1 MSNLL
6 MHSRRAI
13 ACQLA
18 AFSLI
23 VGVCLV
29 VPSRALAADDTDA
42 TAEPLVLLEAD
53 DEETDGQAVLGESET
68 IAATDDAEETQ
79 GVAIS
84 DETDGVEASLE
95 LVDETADP
103 VADAPEDEDAV
114 DAGTPL
120 SQDEE
125 VIDDPIAAP
134 DDDEPAQD
142 DLVPMA
148 VADGE
153 DGDGCYGWTLI
164 DDQYHYFDEDGSP
177 HTGWLDDDDN
187 GGRYY
192 FDENGVVCTGW
203 KTISGKRFY
212 FDKESYAALTG
223 LQTISGKK
231 YYFYSGGAAATGW
244 KKISGKKYY
253 FDAKTYA
260 AYTGWK
266 TISGKKYYFDSAG
279 RMRTGIV
286 KISGKRYA
294 FASSGVLLS
303 AGIRT
308 VGGKRYYVNRNG
320 SLGYGLKTVKGKKYL
335 FLSSSGV
342 MAKSRLYKNYII
354 AWNGVC
360 HAIPAASGSQ
370 DASAQ
375 RVAAL
380 IAKCITPA
388 SKIKS
393 KKDLM
398 RAREAAAYVAAFA
411 DRGTYT
417 MQGKLYRTPYGV
429 FYGKQYSCAGTTRA
443 LGAVFNKLGFSWK
456 HLNENQYTHQ
466 WCKVKLDGKWGWAD
480 SCIER
485 QEIDWDTGK
494 VKKSVVTGQAGYG
507 KHFANM

>member
-1 MSNLL
+1 
-6 MHSRRAI
+6 
-13 ACQLA
+13 
-18 AFSLI
+18 
-23 VGVCLV
+23 
-29 VPSRALAADDTDA
+29 
-42 TAEPLVLLEAD
+42 
-53 DEETDGQAVLGESET
+53 
-68 IAATDDAEETQ
+68 
-79 GVAIS
+79 
-84 DETDGVEASLE
+84 
-95 LVDETADP
+95 
-103 VADAPEDEDAV
+103 
-114 DAGTPL
+114 
-120 SQDEE
+120 
-125 VIDDPIAAP
+125 
-134 DDDEPAQD
+134 
-142 DLVPMA
+142 
-148 VADGE
+148 
-153 DGDGCYGWTLI
+153 
-164 DDQYHYFDEDGSP
+164 
-177 HTGWLDDDDN
+177 
-187 GGRYY
+187 
-192 FDENGVVCTGW
+192 
-203 KTISGKRFY
+203 
-212 FDKESYAALTG
+212 
-223 LQTISGKK
+223 
-231 YYFYSGGAAATGW
+231 
-244 KKISGKKYY
+244 
-253 FDAKTYA
+253 
-260 AYTGWK
+260 
-266 TISGKKYYFDSAG
+266 
-279 RMRTGIV
+279 MRTGIV

-308 VGGKRYYVNRNG
+308 VGGKRYYVNKNG

-393 KKDLM
+393 KKDLT

-443 LGAVFNKLGFSWK
+443 LGAVFNKLGFTWK

-480 SCIER
+480 SCIEE